1 MSAPRHIDEYWAEV
15 GTYNP
20 LNMHRPEH
28 VAVLCKIWIES
39 NPILEKHKEKL
50 TELFYKAHGQ
60 AYQDMFAL
68 MFLGYKTNGYFV
80 DFGATDGYDISNT
93 CILEKDYGWTGILA
107 EPAKQWH
114 EKLAQNRNCHID
126 HSVVWRANEPVMFN
140 ERNRGD
146 ASVAVEYLN
155 TIDEPWGNDIKEQ
168 YEVPGITLTSLLDRY
183 NAPKDIDYI
192 SMDTEGNEIEV
203 LETFD
208 FDKYKVKF
216 FSIEHNY
223 KESNRNRIYQLLTS
237 KGYDRVLIDLSGWD
251 DFYVLKEYNN
261 I

>member
-1 MSAPRHIDEYWAEV
+1 MTLRHIDEYWAEV

-28 VAVLCKIWIES
+28 VAVLCKINIEG
-39 NPILEKHKEKL
+39 NPILEKHRDKL
-50 TELFYKAHGQ
+50 NDLFYKVHGQ
-60 AYQDMFAL
+60 SYQDMFAL

-80 DFGATDGYDISNT
+80 DFGATDGYDISNSY
-93 CILEKDYGWTGILA
+93 ILEKDYGWSGILV
-107 EPAKQWH
+107 EPALQWH
-114 EKLAQNRNCHID
+114 EKLAENRNCHIN

-140 ERNRGD
+140 ERHRGD

-155 TIDEPWGNDIKEQ
+155 TIDEPRGNDIKEQ
-168 YEVPGITLTSLLDRY
+168 YEIPGITLNSLLEKY
-183 NAPKDIDYI
+183 NAPYDIDYI
-192 SMDTEGNEIEV
+192 SMDTEGNEIQI
-203 LETFD
+203 LESFD

-216 FSIEHNY
+216 FTIEHNY
-223 KESNRNRIYQLLTS
+223 KEDNRNRIYELLTS
-237 KGYDRVLIDLSGWD
+237 KGYDRVLEHLSGWD